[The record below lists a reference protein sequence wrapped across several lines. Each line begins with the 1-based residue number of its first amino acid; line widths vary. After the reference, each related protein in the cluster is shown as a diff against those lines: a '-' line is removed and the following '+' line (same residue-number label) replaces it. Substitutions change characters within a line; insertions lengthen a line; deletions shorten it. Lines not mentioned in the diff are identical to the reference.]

1 MAVDC
6 DPFNAPQL
14 PPWLPGPV
22 LRPAVVFECV
32 DGPSVIESIVTLRLS
47 TGEPYVWSAI
57 SSFPLRSQKVR
68 RAEPESICIGG
79 DGTKYAR
86 RSRPIGRRQ
95 DVQLER
101 VHFELGPRCRTNRP
115 IESNDA
121 RVRAKSWRDVRVIR
135 LLKSLCCRRCE
146 TDSGSPG

>member
-79 DGTKYAR
+79 DGSFGIRA
-86 RSRPIGRRQ
+86 
-95 DVQLER
+95 
-101 VHFELGPRCRTNRP
+101 ELLCVIQATLSQFR
-115 IESNDA
+115 I
-121 RVRAKSWRDVRVIR
+121 RDNT
-135 LLKSLCCRRCE
+135 SF
-146 TDSGSPG
+146 